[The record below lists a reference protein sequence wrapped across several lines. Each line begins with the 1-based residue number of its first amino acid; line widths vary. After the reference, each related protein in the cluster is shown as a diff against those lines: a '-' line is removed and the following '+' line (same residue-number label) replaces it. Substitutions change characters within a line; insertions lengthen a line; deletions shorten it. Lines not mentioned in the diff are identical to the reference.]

1 MSMESKCGGS
11 MKSRLKKIFDKVI
24 EALFAVCLVAV
35 TWLAV
40 ELFCITSFSIPSDSM
55 EPVLKAGD
63 NIWVEK
69 LSYGTRLFNVTEAL
83 KGNRV
88 EVKRLP
94 GLGKVKRGDVVVFH
108 NPCPHEWMKLEMD
121 LMKYYVKRCAALP
134 GDTFYIENGIYK
146 VKGYDKPIGDV
157 ERQQEFSQTIDREG
171 YDGNHPL
178 MRVYPDSRFT
188 GWSPQ
193 TFGPFH
199 IPQCGDSIPM
209 DERNVLLYRNVIEWE
224 QRKDLV
230 WQDEEALLG
239 GEAITG
245 YRFKGNYYFMVGDKV
260 ENSRD
265 SRYWGLVPEEFI
277 VGKVWK
283 IWKSVDKYT
292 DEIRWERFGKSVE

>member
-1 MSMESKCGGS
+1 
-11 MKSRLKKIFDKVI
+11 MKSRLKKICDKVI
-24 EALFAVCLVAV
+24 EVLFAVCLVVV

-40 ELFCITSFSIPSDSM
+40 EVFCITSFSIPSDSM

-88 EVKRLP
+88 EIKRLS
-94 GLGKVKRGDVVVFH
+94 GLSKVKRGDVVVFH

-157 ERQQEFSQTIDREG
+157 ERQQEFSQTIEREG

-178 MRVYPDSRFT
+178 MRVYPNNKAI
-188 GWSPQ
+188 GWTPK
-193 TFGPFH
+193 TFGPFY

-209 DERNVLLYRNVIEWE
+209 TERNVLLYRNVIEWE
-224 QRKDLV
+224 QQKELV

-239 GEAITG
+239 GETITG

-292 DEIRWERFGKSVE
+292 DVIRWERIFKEVK

>member
-24 EALFAVCLVAV
+24 EVLFAVCLVAV

-88 EVKRLP
+88 EIKRLP

-157 ERQQEFSQTIDREG
+157 ER
-171 YDGNHPL
+171 
-178 MRVYPDSRFT
+178 
-188 GWSPQ
+188 
-193 TFGPFH
+193 
-199 IPQCGDSIPM
+199 
-209 DERNVLLYRNVIEWE
+209 
-224 QRKDLV
+224 
-230 WQDEEALLG
+230 
-239 GEAITG
+239 
-245 YRFKGNYYFMVGDKV
+245 
-260 ENSRD
+260 
-265 SRYWGLVPEEFI
+265 
-277 VGKVWK
+277 
-283 IWKSVDKYT
+283 
-292 DEIRWERFGKSVE
+292 